1 MKATEQV
8 ALFILE
14 HVKDKGKRLG
24 VFMGVQRKWLDEEI
38 CCLGW
43 LQHSCDA
50 YIKGQSKATGNGGQE
65 KVINQEVFRTGS
77 SYRGEMMK
85 YAYNLLWIQAS
96 MRCITAT

>member
-50 YIKGQSKATGNGGQE
+50 YIIDKSDL
-65 KVINQEVFRTGS
+65 F
-77 SYRGEMMK
+77 
-85 YAYNLLWIQAS
+85 AS
-96 MRCITAT
+96 NH